1 MSMDYRLPN
10 PNKKLTENL
19 VRQFAERSVKGS
31 DENPSSE
38 VENTL
43 TVLRDNGDTYTVLVT
58 VKDEKTGEVTQRE
71 ETISREAFEAAVKN
85 GYLKK
90 Q

>member
-1 MSMDYRLPN
+1 MSIDYRLTN

-43 TVLRDNGDTYTVLVT
+43 TVLRDNGETYTVLVT

-71 ETISREAFEAAVKN
+71 ETISRQAFEDAVKN

-90 Q
+90 E

>member
-1 MSMDYRLPN
+1 MSMDYRLTN

-43 TVLRDNGDTYTVLVT
+43 TVLRDNGETYTVLVT

-85 GYLKK
+85 GYLEK

>member
-1 MSMDYRLPN
+1 MGLNYLIPN

-19 VRQFAERSVKGS
+19 VRQFAERSAKGTVG
-31 DENPSSE
+31 NPSSGA
-38 VENTL
+38 ENTL
-43 TVLRDNGDTYTVLVT
+43 TVLRDNGETYTVLVT

-71 ETISREAFEAAVKN
+71 ETISREAFEDAVKN
-85 GYLKK
+85 GYLEK

>member
-1 MSMDYRLPN
+1 MSMDYRIPD
-10 PNKKLTENL
+10 PNKIITDKLVL
-19 VRQFAERSVKGS
+19 DFARKSS
-31 DENPSSE
+31 DEYKNNS
-38 VENTL
+38 L
-43 TVLRDNGDTYTVLVT
+43 TVLRDNGDSYTVLVT

-71 ETISREAFEAAVKN
+71 ETISRQAFEAAVKK

>member
-1 MSMDYRLPN
+1 MSMDYRIPD
-10 PNKKLTENL
+10 PNKIIIDKLVL
-19 VRQFAERSVKGS
+19 DFARKSS
-31 DENPSSE
+31 DEDKNNS
-38 VENTL
+38 L

-71 ETISREAFEAAVKN
+71 ETISRQVFEDAVKN